1 MAKKSFGGGV
11 FGGDPSNRMSNVLA
25 GDRLGGRKYGDLSMV
40 TRNSPYQNV
49 KPFGFTA
56 KVPKD
61 QSRVARGMPK
71 ATGEAAVSSQKNMS
85 VSGGLGFKPYN
96 NPKPSYRTSP
106 ADTTAMRNWQYGDVL
121 AKTTPVAKVVPTAEV
136 VRTTTNMKT
145 SPVKAQPK
153 AQPKAPARMAM
164 LEKNVAGPRKT
175 AAGKNVSY
183 GFASMKDMARSA
195 GKSIGGM
202 AGGMRS
208 GGGRATDPSRGG
220 MGNSGRGTGSKK

>member
-1 MAKKSFGGGV
+1 MAKKSVGGGV
-11 FGGDPSNRMSNVLA
+11 FGGDPSSRMSNVLA
-25 GDRLGGRKYGDLSMV
+25 GDRLGGRKYGNLSMV
-40 TRNSPYQNV
+40 TRNSPYQKE

-61 QSRVARGMPK
+61 QSRVARGIPK
-71 ATGEAAVSSQKNMS
+71 ATGEERISSPQKK
-85 VSGGLGFKPYN
+85 VGLVGGLGMQAYN
-96 NPKPSYRTSP
+96 SPGYGSYRVNPLSSTEN
-106 ADTTAMRNWQYGDVL
+106 RNYQYGNVL
-121 AKTTPVAKVVPTAEV
+121 APAANKKAASSV
-136 VRTTTNMKT
+136 VRATTTEKL

-153 AQPKAPARMAM
+153 APTRMGNRMAM

-220 MGNSGRGTGSKK
+220 MGYSGRGTGSKK

>member
-1 MAKKSFGGGV
+1 MKQRDVDAAAARTAVYSALQARLAAKKEA
-11 FGGDPSNRMSNVLA
+11 P
-25 GDRLGGRKYGDLSMV
+25 
-40 TRNSPYQNV
+40 P
-49 KPFGFTA
+49 
-56 KVPKD
+56 PKI
-61 QSRVARGMPK
+61 
-71 ATGEAAVSSQKNMS
+71 E
-85 VSGGLGFKPYN
+85 
-96 NPKPSYRTSP
+96 
-106 ADTTAMRNWQYGDVL
+106 
-121 AKTTPVAKVVPTAEV
+121 PTAV
-136 VRTTTNMKT
+136 VRTTTTEKL

-153 AQPKAPARMAM
+153 APMRVGNRMAM

>member
-1 MAKKSFGGGV
+1 MRNPTQPGAFNPYRAGAKK
-11 FGGDPSNRMSNVLA
+11 
-25 GDRLGGRKYGDLSMV
+25 
-40 TRNSPYQNV
+40 
-49 KPFGFTA
+49 TA
-56 KVPKD
+56 P
-61 QSRVARGMPK
+61 AMP
-71 ATGEAAVSSQKNMS
+71 APTGEAKIT
-85 VSGGLGFKPYN
+85 P
-96 NPKPSYRTSP
+96 PKGAP
-106 ADTTAMRNWQYGDVL
+106 ARIAP
-121 AKTTPVAKVVPTAEV
+121 AAAV

-153 AQPKAPARMAM
+153 APMRVGNRMAM

-175 AAGKNVSY
+175 AAGENVSY